1 MKSTDTMD
9 YKVAGFDAKKYFEL
23 QKGAI
28 EERISHFNGRLYL
41 EIGGKFMRDSHAS
54 RVLPGF
60 DPHAKKNIFE
70 SLRDV
75 AEMIFCVNYEDIL
88 SNRQLS
94 NSDINYGE
102 YALQM
107 ILEVQKNIGFTP
119 FVVINKSVR
128 DDTEHNQK
136 KIDHFIGLMKS
147 IGLQVFKRYK
157 MAGYPDNTEI
167 ILSNDGFGKDDYIPV
182 SKNLVLV
189 SGAASNSGKM
199 GVCLGQ
205 MYRDFHK
212 GFNSGYAK
220 YETFPIWNL
229 PVEHPINLAYEAAT
243 VDIGDYNCLDTYHL
257 KAYNEQS
264 VNYNRDV
271 EAFELLKK
279 ISDAFVASDN
289 FVRTYQSPTDMGIN
303 RAGFAVTNDE
313 ICSIASLR
321 EILRRKERYQEI
333 ISRGDGDKAW
343 LDACDKIY
351 AKALDYCKS
360 KGYDVSQVL

>member
-1 MKSTDTMD
+1 MW
-9 YKVAGFDAKKYFEL
+9 DA
-23 QKGAI
+23 
-28 EERISHFNGRLYL
+28 
-41 EIGGKFMRDSHAS
+41 HAS

-60 DPHAKKNIFE
+60 NPHAKKAIFE
-70 SLRDV
+70 SLKDV

-94 NSDINYGE
+94 NSDINYAE

-119 FVVINKSVR
+119 FVVINKAVR

-147 IGLQVFKRYK
+147 IGLQIFKRYK

-212 GFNSGYAK
+212 GLNS
-220 YETFPIWNL
+220 
-229 PVEHPINLAYEAAT
+229 
-243 VDIGDYNCLDTYHL
+243 
-257 KAYNEQS
+257 
-264 VNYNRDV
+264 
-271 EAFELLKK
+271 
-279 ISDAFVASDN
+279 
-289 FVRTYQSPTDMGIN
+289 
-303 RAGFAVTNDE
+303 
-313 ICSIASLR
+313 
-321 EILRRKERYQEI
+321 
-333 ISRGDGDKAW
+333 
-343 LDACDKIY
+343 
-351 AKALDYCKS
+351 
-360 KGYDVSQVL
+360 